1 MNNPCKYSAKSLS
14 EEEEEEKTER
24 KKIKT
29 LINKKR
35 SIRRREHTRQVDK
48 VSKKYLSSINLSLFL
63 DFVYSVIQ
71 ILKLF

>member
-29 LINKKR
+29 LMNKKEALEEEN
-35 SIRRREHTRQVDK
+35 ILDKLIKYRRNIFHRLI
-48 VSKKYLSSINLSLFL
+48 YLYF
-63 DFVYSVIQ
+63 
-71 ILKLF
+71 